1 MRSRFLAGL
10 MSAAVLLSA
19 HAVAAQDAGAL
30 NDAEASPNQDQGAA
44 LLAHVTSQLHDLLR
58 TLGYEGTPKMSGL
71 TAEMFAASIPYTSA
85 QDIIGTA
92 DVAIGLGVKLPE
104 ASRIPPERT
113 FERSTGNSSSLSD
126 DEERFASTQGYVLLN
141 DAAECEPADGR
152 GKVASFRRFTSGDT
166 QGHLCVVV
174 SQDDTTG
181 VWQAQARSAAVAGEQ
196 RARSYYAV
204 RVGVE
209 GDAGGARLLGEP
221 RLDAII
227 RIGNVLSKYTM
238 ALAEL
243 DQQDWSDDEALA
255 AWQRFE
261 ESIKQETGDSARQA
275 EAGYVEPPDITSAKF
290 RANIVDS
297 LGRLTE
303 TLGLD
308 VPEIEVGLTVP
319 TIQASFAGR
328 WTNGLKGSDFTAQF
342 RGWTPSAAEP
352 DRPQDFTLLSEEATC
367 QSSIKGGGRMVGF
380 RRLSLDQV
388 AEGHQ
393 CVGVWASDDGS
404 AWTLVSH
411 SVSLAGHIAV
421 LSTYQITVKGE
432 AGTDTARL
440 FGEEGQGRMVAL
452 ASLLADYGLA
462 TSAASFQTWASQY
475 SAQPPGIITRLKE
488 RLLVGVSSGAA
499 TVITD

>member
-10 MSAAVLLSA
+10 MSVAIVLSA
-19 HAVAAQDAGAL
+19 NAVAAQDGAAL
-30 NDAEASPNQDQGAA
+30 NDAESSPNQEQGAA
-44 LLAHVTSQLHDLLR
+44 LLTLVTSQMHDLMR
-58 TLGYEGTPKMSGL
+58 TIGYEGSPVMSGL
-71 TAEMFAASIPYTSA
+71 TPEMFAASIPYTSA
-85 QDIIGTA
+85 QDILGTA
-92 DVAIGLGVKLPE
+92 DVTIGLGVKPPE
-104 ASRIPPERT
+104 ESTTSPERT
-113 FERSTGNSSSLSD
+113 FELSTGNRSRLND
-126 DEERFASTQGYVLLN
+126 DEESFTSAQSYVLFD
-141 DAAECEPADGR
+141 DATECQPEDGR
-152 GKVASFRRFTSGDT
+152 GKVASFRRFASGDT

-174 SQDDTTG
+174 IQDDTTG
-181 VWQAQARSAAVAGEQ
+181 IWQAKARSVAVAGEQ
-196 RARSYYAV
+196 RARSFYNV
-204 RVGVE
+204 KVGVE
-209 GDAGGARLLGEP
+209 GDADRARQLGEP

-227 RIGNVLSKYTM
+227 RIGNILSKYTM

-243 DQQDWSDDEALA
+243 DRQDWSDDEAMA
-255 AWQRFE
+255 AWQTFE
-261 ESIKQETGDSARQA
+261 ESINQEMADPTPQGW
-275 EAGYVEPPDITSAKF
+275 AGYVESPDITSAKF

-328 WTNGLKGSDFTAQF
+328 WLDGLKGSDFTAQF

-352 DRPQDFTLLSEEATC
+352 DRPQDFILLSDEATC

-404 AWTLVSH
+404 TWTLVSH

-432 AGTDTARL
+432 AGTDAARL

-499 TVITD
+499 TANTD